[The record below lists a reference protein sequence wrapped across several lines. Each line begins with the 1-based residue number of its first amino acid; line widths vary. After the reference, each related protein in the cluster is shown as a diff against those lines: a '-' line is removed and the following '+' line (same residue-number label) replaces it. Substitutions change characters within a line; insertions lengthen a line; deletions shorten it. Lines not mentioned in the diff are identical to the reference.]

1 MDFIIYLLTD
11 TQDALSSFVQAH
23 GSLIYLLLFFIVF
36 IETGIVVFPFL
47 PGDSLLFASGVIAS
61 YTGNVLNAYVVIFTC
76 ILAATLGNLTNYGLG
91 RIFGPQVLEKEKLP
105 LIKKEHIHDAHEFY
119 ERWGALAIVI
129 GRFMPF
135 IRTFVPFVAG
145 IASMNFNKY
154 LIYTILGASLWVAPF
169 VMVGK
174 IFGQNEIVQNNFK
187 LIVLLVLIISVIP
200 SVLGVVTKMMKKKNN
215 TAN

>member
-1 MDFIIYLLTD
+1 MDFILYLLTD
-11 TQDALSSFVQAH
+11 TQNALSSFVQAH

-36 IETGIVVFPFL
+36 IETGLVVFPFL

-61 YTGNVLNAYVVIFTC
+61 YTGNTLNAYAVIVTC
-76 ILAATLGNLTNYGLG
+76 IVAATLGNLTNYGFG
-91 RIFGPQVLEKEKLP
+91 RIFGPSVLEKEKLP
-105 LIKKEHIHDAHEFY
+105 LIKKQHIQDAHDFY

-145 IASMNFNKY
+145 IANMNFKKY
-154 LIYTILGASLWVAPF
+154 FLYTIIGATLWVAPF

-174 IFGQNEIVQNNFK
+174 IFGQNEIVQKNFK
-187 LIVLLVLIISVIP
+187 LIVLLVLIISVLP
-200 SVLGVVTKMMKKKNN
+200 SVLGVVTNMMKNRKNPSN
-215 TAN
+215 